1 MTSVSSPSSAA
12 SGDPTRKNVVLLALC
27 QALSMAGSSL
37 VITVSAIVGTMIAAD
52 KTLATLPLAFQM
64 TAMMLTTIPAS
75 LAMKRFGRR
84 AGFLFGIVT
93 GICGA
98 LLATLAIFERDF
110 VLFCIGT
117 AIMGVQMGFAQF
129 YRFAAADTAS
139 PEFKGKAISLVLAG
153 GVLAAVLGPNL
164 AKWGRDLFD
173 PVTFAGSY
181 ATIAVLWLIP
191 LVLLLFID
199 IPRPTLEERRQ
210 SGRPLL
216 VIMRQPVFVVAIV
229 SAIVAYAMMNMVMTS
244 TPLAMLACG
253 LEFEDAAFVIQWHVL
268 GMYAPAFFTGSLI
281 ARFGVLNVML
291 AGAVL
296 MLGCVA
302 INLSGQDITRF
313 WLALVLLGV
322 GWNFLF
328 VGATTLLTETY
339 VPAEKAKVQAAND
352 FLVFGS
358 VSISAFSSGMMQNA
372 FGWDIV
378 NMMALP
384 FLVVALFMVAWLRF
398 LRPEHVANP

>member
-1 MTSVSSPSSAA
+1 MTSVPAA
-12 SGDPTRKNVVLLALC
+12 SATTGDPTRKNVVLLALC

-75 LAMKRFGRR
+75 LAMRRFGRR
-84 AGFLFGIVT
+84 AGFLFGIGT

-98 LLATLAIFERDF
+98 LIATLAIFERDF

-117 AIMGVQMGFAQF
+117 AVMGVQMGFAQF

-139 PEFKGKAISLVLAG
+139 PAFKSKAISLVLAG

-191 LVLLLFID
+191 LVLLIFID
-199 IPRPTLEERRQ
+199 IPRPTVEERRH
-210 SGRPLL
+210 SGRPLV

-229 SAIVAYAMMNMVMTS
+229 SAVVAYAMMNMVMTS

-268 GMYAPAFFTGSLI
+268 GMYAPAFFTGSII
-281 ARFGVLNVML
+281 ARYGVLNVML

-302 INLSGQDITRF
+302 VNLSGQDITRF

-358 VSISAFSSGMMQNA
+358 VSVSAFSSGMMQNA

-384 FLVVALFMVAWLRF
+384 FLAVALCMVSWLRF
-398 LRPEHVANP
+398 LRPEHAAAS

>member
-1 MTSVSSPSSAA
+1 MTSVSSSSTAA
-12 SGDPTRKNVVLLALC
+12 TGDPTRKNVVILALC
-27 QALSMAGSSL
+27 QALSMTGSSL
-37 VITVSAIVGTMIAAD
+37 VMTVSAIVGTMIAAD
-52 KTLATLPLAFQM
+52 KTMATLPLAFQM

-75 LAMKRFGRR
+75 MAMKRFGRR
-84 AGFLFGIVT
+84 AGFLFGILV

-98 LLATLAIFERDF
+98 LLATFAIFERNF
-110 VLFCIGT
+110 ALLCT
-117 AIMGVQMGFAQF
+117 ASCVMGIQMGFAQF
-129 YRFAAADTAS
+129 YRFAAADTAK
-139 PEFKGKAISLVLAG
+139 PDFKSKAISLVLAG
-153 GVLAAVLGPNL
+153 GVIAAVLGPNL
-164 AKWGRDLFD
+164 AKWARDLFD
-173 PVTFAGSY
+173 PVMFAGSY
-181 ATIAVLWLIP
+181 AAIAVLWLIP
-191 LVLLLFID
+191 LVLLFFID
-199 IPRPTLEERRQ
+199 IPRPSVEERKQ
-210 SGRPLL
+210 SGRPLV
-216 VIMRQPVFVVAIV
+216 VIMRQPVFLVAIV

-281 ARFGVLNVML
+281 ARFGVLNIML

-302 INLSGQDITRF
+302 VNLSGQDITRF

-358 VSISAFSSGMMQNA
+358 VSISAFSSGMLQNA
-372 FGWDIV
+372 FGWDVV
-378 NMMALP
+378 NTMAMP
-384 FLVVALFMVAWLRF
+384 FLVVALCMVAWLRF
-398 LRPEHVANP
+398 LRPEHTANS

>member
-1 MTSVSSPSSAA
+1 MTSIPDAPA
-12 SGDPTRKNVVLLALC
+12 ITTGDPTRKNVVLLALC
-27 QALSMAGSSL
+27 QALSMSGSSL
-37 VITVSAIVGTMIAAD
+37 VMTVSAIVGTMIAAD
-52 KTLATLPLAFQM
+52 KTMATLPLAFQM
-64 TAMMLTTIPAS
+64 TAMMVTTIPAS

-84 AGFLFGIVT
+84 AGFLFGIMV
-93 GICGA
+93 GIGGA
-98 LLATLAIFERDF
+98 VLATYAIFERNF
-110 VLFCIGT
+110 VLLCVASGV
-117 AIMGVQMGFAQF
+117 MGIQMGFAQF
-129 YRFAAADTAS
+129 YRFAAADTAK
-139 PEFKGKAISLVLAG
+139 PDFKSKAISLVLAG
-153 GVLAAVLGPNL
+153 GVIAAVLGPNL
-164 AKWGRDLFD
+164 AKWARDLFE
-173 PVTFAGSY
+173 PVMFAGSY
-181 ATIAVLWLIP
+181 AAIAVLWLIP
-191 LVLLLFID
+191 LVLLFFID
-199 IPRPTLEERRQ
+199 IPRPSVEERKQ
-210 SGRPLL
+210 SGRPLV

-229 SAIVAYAMMNMVMTS
+229 GAVVAYAMMNMVMTS

-281 ARFGVLNVML
+281 ARSGMLNVML
-291 AGAVL
+291 VGAVL

-302 INLSGQDITRF
+302 VNLSGQDVTRF

-358 VSISAFSSGMMQNA
+358 VSISAFSSGMLQNA

-384 FLVVALFMVAWLRF
+384 FLAVALCMVAWLRF
-398 LRPEHVANP
+398 LRPEHTANP

>member
-1 MTSVSSPSSAA
+1 MTSIPAA
-12 SGDPTRKNVVLLALC
+12 SATTGDPTRKNVVLLALC
-27 QALSMAGSSL
+27 QALSMTGSSL
-37 VITVSAIVGTMIAAD
+37 VMTVSAIVGTMIAAD

-64 TAMMLTTIPAS
+64 TAMMVTTIPAS

-84 AGFLFGIVT
+84 AGFLFGIVV
-93 GICGA
+93 GISGA
-98 LLATLAIFERDF
+98 VLATYAIFERNF
-110 VLFCIGT
+110 WLLCVAAGV
-117 AIMGVQMGFAQF
+117 MGIQMGFAQF
-129 YRFAAADTAS
+129 YRFAAADTADAA
-139 PEFKGKAISLVLAG
+139 FKSKAISLVLAG
-153 GVLAAVLGPNL
+153 GVIAAVLGPNL
-164 AKWGRDLFD
+164 AKWARDLFE
-173 PVTFAGSY
+173 PVMFAGSY
-181 ATIAVLWLIP
+181 AAIAVLWLIP
-191 LVLLLFID
+191 LVLLCFID
-199 IPRPTLEERRQ
+199 IPRPSVEERKQ

-216 VIMRQPVFVVAIV
+216 AIMRQPVFVVAIV
-229 SAIVAYAMMNMVMTS
+229 GAIVAYAMMNMVMTS

-253 LEFEDAAFVIQWHVL
+253 LEFDDAAFVIQWHVL
-268 GMYAPAFFTGSLI
+268 GMYAPAFFTGSII
-281 ARFGVLNVML
+281 ARYGVLNVML

-302 INLSGQDITRF
+302 VNLSGQDVTRF

-339 VPAEKAKVQAAND
+339 TPAEKAKVQAAND

-358 VSISAFSSGMMQNA
+358 VAISAFSSGMLQNA

-384 FLVVALFMVAWLRF
+384 FLTIALCMVAWLRF

>member
-1 MTSVSSPSSAA
+1 MTSIPDAPA
-12 SGDPTRKNVVLLALC
+12 ITTGDPTRKNVVLLALC
-27 QALSMAGSSL
+27 QALSMSGSSL
-37 VITVSAIVGTMIAAD
+37 VMTVSAIVGTMIAAD
-52 KTLATLPLAFQM
+52 KTMATLPLAFQM
-64 TAMMLTTIPAS
+64 TAMMVTTIPAS

-84 AGFLFGIVT
+84 AGFLFGIMV
-93 GICGA
+93 GIGGA
-98 LLATLAIFERDF
+98 VLATYAIFERNF
-110 VLFCIGT
+110 VLLCVASGV
-117 AIMGVQMGFAQF
+117 MGIQMGFAQF
-129 YRFAAADTAS
+129 YRFAAADTAK
-139 PEFKGKAISLVLAG
+139 PDFKSKAISLVLAG
-153 GVLAAVLGPNL
+153 GVIAAVLGPNL
-164 AKWGRDLFD
+164 AKWARDLFE
-173 PVTFAGSY
+173 PVMFAGSY
-181 ATIAVLWLIP
+181 AAIAVLWLIP
-191 LVLLLFID
+191 LVLLFFID
-199 IPRPTLEERRQ
+199 IPRPSVEERKQ
-210 SGRPLL
+210 SGRPLV
-216 VIMRQPVFVVAIV
+216 VIMRQPVFVVAIIGAV
-229 SAIVAYAMMNMVMTS
+229 VAYAMMNMVMTS

-281 ARFGVLNVML
+281 ARYGMLNVML
-291 AGAVL
+291 VGAVL

-302 INLSGQDITRF
+302 VNLSGQDVTRF

-358 VSISAFSSGMMQNA
+358 VSISAFSSGMLQNA

-384 FLVVALFMVAWLRF
+384 FLAVALCMVAWLRF
-398 LRPEHVANP
+398 LRPEHTANP

>member
-1 MTSVSSPSSAA
+1 MTSVSSSSSAA
-12 SGDPTRKNVVLLALC
+12 MGDPTRKNVVILALC
-27 QALSMAGSSL
+27 QALSMTGSSL
-37 VITVSAIVGTMIAAD
+37 VMTVSAIVGTMIAAD
-52 KTLATLPLAFQM
+52 KTMATLPLAFQM

-75 LAMKRFGRR
+75 MAMKRFGRR
-84 AGFLFGIVT
+84 AGFLFGILV

-98 LLATLAIFERDF
+98 LLATFAIFERNF
-110 VLFCIGT
+110 ALLCT
-117 AIMGVQMGFAQF
+117 ASCVMGIQMGFAQF
-129 YRFAAADTAS
+129 YRFAAADTAK
-139 PEFKGKAISLVLAG
+139 PDFKSKAISLVLAG
-153 GVLAAVLGPNL
+153 GVIAAVLGPNL
-164 AKWGRDLFD
+164 AKWARDLFD
-173 PVTFAGSY
+173 PVMFAGSY
-181 ATIAVLWLIP
+181 AAIAVLWLIP
-191 LVLLLFID
+191 LVLLFFID
-199 IPRPTLEERRQ
+199 IPRPSVEERKQ
-210 SGRPLL
+210 SGRPLV
-216 VIMRQPVFVVAIV
+216 VIMCQPVFLVAIV

-281 ARFGVLNVML
+281 ARFGVLNIML

-302 INLSGQDITRF
+302 VNLSGQDITRF

-358 VSISAFSSGMMQNA
+358 VSISAFSSGMLQNA
-372 FGWDIV
+372 FGWDVV
-378 NMMALP
+378 NTMAMP
-384 FLVVALFMVAWLRF
+384 FLVVALCMVAWLRF
-398 LRPEHVANP
+398 LRPEHTANS

>member
-1 MTSVSSPSSAA
+1 MTSIPDAPA
-12 SGDPTRKNVVLLALC
+12 ITTGDPTRKNVVLLALC
-27 QALSMAGSSL
+27 QALSMSGSSL
-37 VITVSAIVGTMIAAD
+37 VMTVSAIVGTMIAAD
-52 KTLATLPLAFQM
+52 KTMATLPLAFQM
-64 TAMMLTTIPAS
+64 TAMMVTTIPAS

-84 AGFLFGIVT
+84 AGFLFGIMV
-93 GICGA
+93 GIGGA
-98 LLATLAIFERDF
+98 VLATYAIFERNF
-110 VLFCIGT
+110 VLLCVASGV
-117 AIMGVQMGFAQF
+117 MGIQMGFAQF
-129 YRFAAADTAS
+129 YRFAAADTAK
-139 PEFKGKAISLVLAG
+139 PDFKSKAISLVLAG
-153 GVLAAVLGPNL
+153 GVIAAVLGPNL
-164 AKWGRDLFD
+164 AKWARDLFE
-173 PVTFAGSY
+173 PVMFAGSY
-181 ATIAVLWLIP
+181 AAIAVLWLIP
-191 LVLLLFID
+191 LVLLFFID
-199 IPRPTLEERRQ
+199 IPRPSVEERKQ
-210 SGRPLL
+210 SGRPLV

-229 SAIVAYAMMNMVMTS
+229 GAVVAYAMMNMVMTS

-281 ARFGVLNVML
+281 ARYGMLNVML
-291 AGAVL
+291 VGAVL

-302 INLSGQDITRF
+302 VNLSGQDVTRF

-358 VSISAFSSGMMQNA
+358 VSISAFSSGMLQNA

-384 FLVVALFMVAWLRF
+384 FLAVALCMVAWLRF

>member
-1 MTSVSSPSSAA
+1 MTSVSSSSSAA
-12 SGDPTRKNVVLLALC
+12 MGDPTRKNVVILALC
-27 QALSMAGSSL
+27 QALSMTGSSL
-37 VITVSAIVGTMIAAD
+37 VMTVSAIVGTMIAAD
-52 KTLATLPLAFQM
+52 KTMATLPLAFQM

-75 LAMKRFGRR
+75 MAMKRFGRR
-84 AGFLFGIVT
+84 AGFLFGILV

-98 LLATLAIFERDF
+98 LLATFAIFERNF
-110 VLFCIGT
+110 ALLCT
-117 AIMGVQMGFAQF
+117 ASCVMGIQMGFAQF
-129 YRFAAADTAS
+129 YRFAAADTAK
-139 PEFKGKAISLVLAG
+139 PDFKSKAISLVLAG
-153 GVLAAVLGPNL
+153 GVIAAVLGPNL
-164 AKWGRDLFD
+164 AKWARDLFD
-173 PVTFAGSY
+173 PVMFAGSY
-181 ATIAVLWLIP
+181 AAIAVLWLIP
-191 LVLLLFID
+191 LVLLFFID
-199 IPRPTLEERRQ
+199 IPRPSVEERKQ
-210 SGRPLL
+210 SGRPL
-216 VIMRQPVFVVAIV
+216 VIIMRQPVFLVAIV

-281 ARFGVLNVML
+281 ARFGVLNIML

-302 INLSGQDITRF
+302 VNLSGQDITRF

-358 VSISAFSSGMMQNA
+358 VSISAFSSGMLQNA
-372 FGWDIV
+372 FGWDVV
-378 NMMALP
+378 NTMAMP
-384 FLVVALFMVAWLRF
+384 FLVVALCMVAWLRF
-398 LRPEHVANP
+398 LRPEHTANS

>member
-164 AKWGRDLFD
+164 AKWGRYLFD

-229 SAIVAYAMMNMVMTS
+229 SAVVAYAMMNMVMTS

-296 MLGCVA
+296 MLGCVV

-398 LRPEHVANP
+398 LRPEHVANS

>member
-1 MTSVSSPSSAA
+1 MTSVSSSSSAA
-12 SGDPTRKNVVLLALC
+12 MGDPTRKNVVILALC
-27 QALSMAGSSL
+27 QALSMTGSSL
-37 VITVSAIVGTMIAAD
+37 VMTVSAIVGTMIAAD
-52 KTLATLPLAFQM
+52 KTMATLPLAFQM

-75 LAMKRFGRR
+75 MAMKRFGRR
-84 AGFLFGIVT
+84 AGFLFGILV

-98 LLATLAIFERDF
+98 LLATFAIFERNF
-110 VLFCIGT
+110 ALLCT
-117 AIMGVQMGFAQF
+117 ASCVMGIQMGFAQF
-129 YRFAAADTAS
+129 YRFAAADTAK
-139 PEFKGKAISLVLAG
+139 PDFKSKAISLVLAG
-153 GVLAAVLGPNL
+153 GVIAAVLGPNL
-164 AKWGRDLFD
+164 AKWARDLFD
-173 PVTFAGSY
+173 PVMFAGSY
-181 ATIAVLWLIP
+181 AAIAVLWLIP
-191 LVLLLFID
+191 LVLLFFID
-199 IPRPTLEERRQ
+199 IPRPSVEERKQ
-210 SGRPLL
+210 SGRPLV
-216 VIMRQPVFVVAIV
+216 VIMRQPVFLVAIV

-281 ARFGVLNVML
+281 ARFGVLNIML

-302 INLSGQDITRF
+302 VNLSGQDITRF

-358 VSISAFSSGMMQNA
+358 VSISAFSSGMLQNA
-372 FGWDIV
+372 FGWDVV
-378 NMMALP
+378 NTMAMP
-384 FLVVALFMVAWLRF
+384 FLVVALCMVAWLRF
-398 LRPEHVANP
+398 LRPEHTANS

>member
-1 MTSVSSPSSAA
+1 MTSIPDAPA
-12 SGDPTRKNVVLLALC
+12 ITTGDPTRKNVVLLALC
-27 QALSMAGSSL
+27 QALSMSGSSL
-37 VITVSAIVGTMIAAD
+37 VMTVSAIVGTMIAAD
-52 KTLATLPLAFQM
+52 KTMATLPLAFQM
-64 TAMMLTTIPAS
+64 TAMMVTTIPAS

-84 AGFLFGIVT
+84 AGFLFGIMV
-93 GICGA
+93 GIGGA
-98 LLATLAIFERDF
+98 VLATYAIFERNF
-110 VLFCIGT
+110 VLLCVASGV
-117 AIMGVQMGFAQF
+117 MGIQMGFAQF
-129 YRFAAADTAS
+129 YRFAAADTAK
-139 PEFKGKAISLVLAG
+139 PDFKSKAISLVLAG
-153 GVLAAVLGPNL
+153 GVIAAVLGPNL
-164 AKWGRDLFD
+164 AKWARDLFE
-173 PVTFAGSY
+173 PVMFAGSY
-181 ATIAVLWLIP
+181 AAIAVLWLIP
-191 LVLLLFID
+191 LVLLFFID
-199 IPRPTLEERRQ
+199 IPRPSVEERKQ
-210 SGRPLL
+210 SGRPLV
-216 VIMRQPVFVVAIV
+216 VIMRQPVFVVAIIGAV
-229 SAIVAYAMMNMVMTS
+229 VAYAMMNMVMTS

-281 ARFGVLNVML
+281 ARYGMLNVML
-291 AGAVL
+291 VGAVL

-302 INLSGQDITRF
+302 VNLSGQDVTRF

-358 VSISAFSSGMMQNA
+358 VSISAFSSGMLQNA

-384 FLVVALFMVAWLRF
+384 FLAVALCMVAWLRF

>member
-229 SAIVAYAMMNMVMTS
+229 SAVVAYAMMNMVMTS

-398 LRPEHVANP
+398 LRPEHVANS

>member
-1 MTSVSSPSSAA
+1 MTSVSAA
-12 SGDPTRKNVVLLALC
+12 SSTTGDPTRKNVVLLALC
-27 QALSMAGSSL
+27 QALSMTGSSL
-37 VITVSAIVGTMIAAD
+37 VMTVSAIVGTMIAAD

-64 TAMMLTTIPAS
+64 TAMMTTTIPAS

-84 AGFLFGIVT
+84 AGFLFGISV

-98 LLATLAIFERDF
+98 VLATYAIFERDF
-110 VLFCIGT
+110 VLLCVASGV
-117 AIMGVQMGFAQF
+117 MGIQMGFAQF
-129 YRFAAADTAS
+129 YRFAAADTADAA
-139 PEFKGKAISLVLAG
+139 FKSKAISLVLAG
-153 GVLAAVLGPNL
+153 GVIAAVLGPNL
-164 AKWGRDLFD
+164 AKWARDLFD
-173 PVTFAGSY
+173 PVMFAGSY
-181 ATIAVLWLIP
+181 AAIAVLWLIP

-199 IPRPTLEERRQ
+199 IPRPSVEERKQ

-229 SAIVAYAMMNMVMTS
+229 GAIIAYAMMNMVMTS

-253 LEFEDAAFVIQWHVL
+253 LEFDDAAFVIQWHVL

-281 ARFGVLNVML
+281 ARYGVLNVML
-291 AGAVL
+291 VGAVL

-302 INLSGQDITRF
+302 VNLSGQDITRF

-339 VPAEKAKVQAAND
+339 APAEKAKVQAAND

-358 VSISAFSSGMMQNA
+358 VSISAFSSGMLQNA

-384 FLVVALFMVAWLRF
+384 FLAVALCMIAWLRF
-398 LRPEHVANP
+398 LRPEHAANP

>member
-1 MTSVSSPSSAA
+1 MTSIPDAPA
-12 SGDPTRKNVVLLALC
+12 ITTGDPTRKNVVLLALC
-27 QALSMAGSSL
+27 QALSMSGSSL
-37 VITVSAIVGTMIAAD
+37 VMTVSAIVGTMIAAD
-52 KTLATLPLAFQM
+52 KTMATLPLAFQM
-64 TAMMLTTIPAS
+64 TAMMVTTIPAS

-84 AGFLFGIVT
+84 AGFLFGIMV
-93 GICGA
+93 GIGGA
-98 LLATLAIFERDF
+98 VLATYAIFERNF
-110 VLFCIGT
+110 VLLCVASGV
-117 AIMGVQMGFAQF
+117 MGIQMGFAQF
-129 YRFAAADTAS
+129 YRFAAADTAK
-139 PEFKGKAISLVLAG
+139 PDFKSKAISLVLAG
-153 GVLAAVLGPNL
+153 GVIAAVLGPNL
-164 AKWGRDLFD
+164 AKWARDLFE
-173 PVTFAGSY
+173 PVMFAGSY
-181 ATIAVLWLIP
+181 AAIAVLWLIP
-191 LVLLLFID
+191 LVLLFFID
-199 IPRPTLEERRQ
+199 IPRPSVEERKQ
-210 SGRPLL
+210 SGRPLI

-229 SAIVAYAMMNMVMTS
+229 GAVVAYAMMNMVMTS

-281 ARFGVLNVML
+281 ARYGMLNVML
-291 AGAVL
+291 VGAVL

-302 INLSGQDITRF
+302 VNLSGQDVTRF

-358 VSISAFSSGMMQNA
+358 VSISAFSSGMLQNA

-384 FLVVALFMVAWLRF
+384 FLAVALCMVAWLRF
-398 LRPEHVANP
+398 LRPEHTANP

>member
-1 MTSVSSPSSAA
+1 MTSVSSSSSAA
-12 SGDPTRKNVVLLALC
+12 MGDPTRKNVVILALC
-27 QALSMAGSSL
+27 QALSMTGSSL
-37 VITVSAIVGTMIAAD
+37 VMTVSAIVGTMIAAD
-52 KTLATLPLAFQM
+52 KTMATLPLAFQM

-75 LAMKRFGRR
+75 MAMKRFGRR
-84 AGFLFGIVT
+84 AGFLFGIMV

-98 LLATLAIFERDF
+98 LLATFAIFERNF
-110 VLFCIGT
+110 ALLCT
-117 AIMGVQMGFAQF
+117 ASCVMGIQMGFAQF
-129 YRFAAADTAS
+129 YRFAAADTAK
-139 PEFKGKAISLVLAG
+139 PDFKSKAISLVLAG
-153 GVLAAVLGPNL
+153 GVIAAVLGPNL
-164 AKWGRDLFD
+164 AKWARDLFD
-173 PVTFAGSY
+173 PVMFAGSY
-181 ATIAVLWLIP
+181 AAIAVLWLIP
-191 LVLLLFID
+191 LVLLFFID
-199 IPRPTLEERRQ
+199 IPRPSVEERKQ
-210 SGRPLL
+210 SGRPLV
-216 VIMRQPVFVVAIV
+216 VIMRQPVFLVAIV

-281 ARFGVLNVML
+281 ARFGVLNIML

-302 INLSGQDITRF
+302 VNLSGQDITRF

-358 VSISAFSSGMMQNA
+358 VSISAFSSGMLQNA
-372 FGWDIV
+372 FGWDVV
-378 NMMALP
+378 NTMAMP
-384 FLVVALFMVAWLRF
+384 FLVVALCMVAWLRF
-398 LRPEHVANP
+398 LRPEHTANS

>member
-1 MTSVSSPSSAA
+1 MTSIPDAPA
-12 SGDPTRKNVVLLALC
+12 ITTGDPTRKNVVLLALC
-27 QALSMAGSSL
+27 QALSMSGSSL
-37 VITVSAIVGTMIAAD
+37 VMTVSAIVGTMIAAD
-52 KTLATLPLAFQM
+52 KTMATLPLAFQM
-64 TAMMLTTIPAS
+64 TAMMVTTIPAS

-84 AGFLFGIVT
+84 AGFLFGIMV
-93 GICGA
+93 GIGGA
-98 LLATLAIFERDF
+98 VLATYAIFERNF
-110 VLFCIGT
+110 VLLCVASGV
-117 AIMGVQMGFAQF
+117 MGIQMGFAQF
-129 YRFAAADTAS
+129 YRFAAADTAKPDFES
-139 PEFKGKAISLVLAG
+139 KAISLVLAG
-153 GVLAAVLGPNL
+153 GVIAAVLGPNL
-164 AKWGRDLFD
+164 AKWARDLFE
-173 PVTFAGSY
+173 PVMFAGSY
-181 ATIAVLWLIP
+181 AAIAVLWLIP
-191 LVLLLFID
+191 LVLLFFID
-199 IPRPTLEERRQ
+199 IPRPSVEERKQ
-210 SGRPLL
+210 SGRPLV

-229 SAIVAYAMMNMVMTS
+229 GAVVAYAMMNMVMTS

-281 ARFGVLNVML
+281 ARYGMLNVML
-291 AGAVL
+291 VGAVL

-302 INLSGQDITRF
+302 VNLSGQDVTRF

-358 VSISAFSSGMMQNA
+358 VSISAFSSGMLQNA

-384 FLVVALFMVAWLRF
+384 FLAVALCMVAWLRF
-398 LRPEHVANP
+398 LRPEHTANP

>member
-1 MTSVSSPSSAA
+1 MTSIPDAPA
-12 SGDPTRKNVVLLALC
+12 ITTGDPTRKNVVLLALC
-27 QALSMAGSSL
+27 QALSMSGSSL
-37 VITVSAIVGTMIAAD
+37 VMTVSAIVGTMIAAD
-52 KTLATLPLAFQM
+52 KTMATLPLAFQM
-64 TAMMLTTIPAS
+64 TAMMVTTIPAS

-84 AGFLFGIVT
+84 AGFLFGIMV
-93 GICGA
+93 GIGGA
-98 LLATLAIFERDF
+98 VLATYAIFERNF
-110 VLFCIGT
+110 VLLCVASGV
-117 AIMGVQMGFAQF
+117 MGIQMGFAQF
-129 YRFAAADTAS
+129 YRFAAADTAK
-139 PEFKGKAISLVLAG
+139 PDFKSKAISLVLAG
-153 GVLAAVLGPNL
+153 GVIAAVLGPNL
-164 AKWGRDLFD
+164 AKWARDLFE
-173 PVTFAGSY
+173 PVMFAGSY
-181 ATIAVLWLIP
+181 AAIAVLWLIP
-191 LVLLLFID
+191 LVLLFFID
-199 IPRPTLEERRQ
+199 IPRPSVEERKQ
-210 SGRPLL
+210 SGRPLV

-229 SAIVAYAMMNMVMTS
+229 GAVVAYAMMNMVMTS

-281 ARFGVLNVML
+281 ARYGMLNVML
-291 AGAVL
+291 VGAVL

-302 INLSGQDITRF
+302 VNLSGQDVTRF

-358 VSISAFSSGMMQNA
+358 VSISAFSSGMLQNA

-378 NMMALP
+378 NMTALP
-384 FLVVALFMVAWLRF
+384 FLAVALCMVAWLRF
-398 LRPEHVANP
+398 LRPEHTANP

>member
-1 MTSVSSPSSAA
+1 MTSVSSPSTAA
-12 SGDPTRKNVVLLALC
+12 TGDPTRKNVVILALC
-27 QALSMAGSSL
+27 QALSMTGSSL
-37 VITVSAIVGTMIAAD
+37 VMTVSAIVGTMIAAD
-52 KTLATLPLAFQM
+52 KTMATLPLAFQM

-75 LAMKRFGRR
+75 MAMKRFGRR
-84 AGFLFGIVT
+84 AGFLFGIMV

-98 LLATLAIFERDF
+98 LLATFAIFERNF
-110 VLFCIGT
+110 VLLCT
-117 AIMGVQMGFAQF
+117 ASCVMGIQMGFAQF
-129 YRFAAADTAS
+129 YRFAAADTAK
-139 PEFKGKAISLVLAG
+139 PDFKSKAISLVLAG
-153 GVLAAVLGPNL
+153 GVIAAVLGPNL
-164 AKWGRDLFD
+164 AKWARDLFD
-173 PVTFAGSY
+173 PVMFAGSY
-181 ATIAVLWLIP
+181 AAIAVLWLIP
-191 LVLLLFID
+191 LVLLFFID
-199 IPRPTLEERRQ
+199 IPRPSVEERKQ
-210 SGRPLL
+210 SGRPLV
-216 VIMRQPVFVVAIV
+216 VIMRQPVFLVAIV

-281 ARFGVLNVML
+281 ARFGVLNIML

-302 INLSGQDITRF
+302 VNLSGQDITRF

-358 VSISAFSSGMMQNA
+358 VSISAFSSGMLQNA
-372 FGWDIV
+372 FGWDVV
-378 NMMALP
+378 NTMAMP
-384 FLVVALFMVAWLRF
+384 FLVVALCMVAWLRF
-398 LRPEHVANP
+398 LRPEHTANS

>member
-1 MTSVSSPSSAA
+1 MTSVSAA
-12 SGDPTRKNVVLLALC
+12 SSTTGDPTRKNVVLLALC
-27 QALSMAGSSL
+27 QALSMTGSSL
-37 VITVSAIVGTMIAAD
+37 VMTVSAIVGTMIAAD

-64 TAMMLTTIPAS
+64 TAMMTTTIPAS

-84 AGFLFGIVT
+84 AGFLFGIMV
-93 GICGA
+93 GIGGA
-98 LLATLAIFERDF
+98 VLATYAIFERDF
-110 VLFCIGT
+110 ILLCVASGV
-117 AIMGVQMGFAQF
+117 MGIQMGFAQF
-129 YRFAAADTAS
+129 YRFAAADTADAA
-139 PEFKGKAISLVLAG
+139 FKSKAISLVLAG
-153 GVLAAVLGPNL
+153 GVIAAVLGPNL
-164 AKWGRDLFD
+164 AKWARDLFD
-173 PVTFAGSY
+173 PVMFAGSY
-181 ATIAVLWLIP
+181 AAIAVLWLIP

-199 IPRPTLEERRQ
+199 IPRPSVEERKQ

-229 SAIVAYAMMNMVMTS
+229 GAIIAYAMMNMVMTS

-253 LEFEDAAFVIQWHVL
+253 LEFDDAAFVIQWHVL

-281 ARFGVLNVML
+281 ARYGVLNVML
-291 AGAVL
+291 VGAVL

-302 INLSGQDITRF
+302 VNLSGQDITRF

-339 VPAEKAKVQAAND
+339 APAEKAKVQAAND

-358 VSISAFSSGMMQNA
+358 VSISAFSSGMLQNA

-384 FLVVALFMVAWLRF
+384 FLAVALCMIAWLRF

>member
-1 MTSVSSPSSAA
+1 MTSIPDAPA
-12 SGDPTRKNVVLLALC
+12 ITTGDPTRKNVVLLALC
-27 QALSMAGSSL
+27 QALSMSGSSL
-37 VITVSAIVGTMIAAD
+37 VMTVSAIVGTMIAAD
-52 KTLATLPLAFQM
+52 KTMATLPLAFQM
-64 TAMMLTTIPAS
+64 TAMMVTTIPAS

-84 AGFLFGIVT
+84 AGFLFGIMV
-93 GICGA
+93 GIGGA
-98 LLATLAIFERDF
+98 VLATYAIFERNF
-110 VLFCIGT
+110 VLLCVASGV
-117 AIMGVQMGFAQF
+117 MGIQMGFAQF
-129 YRFAAADTAS
+129 YRFAAADTAK
-139 PEFKGKAISLVLAG
+139 PDFKSKAISLVLAG
-153 GVLAAVLGPNL
+153 GVIAAVLGPNL
-164 AKWGRDLFD
+164 AKWARDLFE
-173 PVTFAGSY
+173 PVMFAGSY
-181 ATIAVLWLIP
+181 AAIAVLWLIP
-191 LVLLLFID
+191 LVLLFFID
-199 IPRPTLEERRQ
+199 IPRPSVEERKQ
-210 SGRPLL
+210 SGRPLV

-229 SAIVAYAMMNMVMTS
+229 GAVVAYAMMNMVMTS

-281 ARFGVLNVML
+281 ARYGMLNVML
-291 AGAVL
+291 VGAVL

-302 INLSGQDITRF
+302 VNLSGQDVTRF

-358 VSISAFSSGMMQNA
+358 VSISAFSSGMLQNA

-384 FLVVALFMVAWLRF
+384 FLAVALCMVAWLRF
-398 LRPEHVANP
+398 LRPEHTANP

>member
-1 MTSVSSPSSAA
+1 MTSIPDAPA
-12 SGDPTRKNVVLLALC
+12 ITTGDPTRKNVVLLALC
-27 QALSMAGSSL
+27 QALSMSGSSL
-37 VITVSAIVGTMIAAD
+37 VMTVSAIVGTMIAAD
-52 KTLATLPLAFQM
+52 KTMATLPLAFQM
-64 TAMMLTTIPAS
+64 TAMMVTTIPAS

-84 AGFLFGIVT
+84 AGFLFGIMV
-93 GICGA
+93 GIGGA
-98 LLATLAIFERDF
+98 VLATYAIFERNF
-110 VLFCIGT
+110 VLLCVASGV
-117 AIMGVQMGFAQF
+117 MGIQMGFAQF
-129 YRFAAADTAS
+129 YRFAAADTAK
-139 PEFKGKAISLVLAG
+139 PDFKSKAISLVLAG
-153 GVLAAVLGPNL
+153 GVIAAVLGPNL
-164 AKWGRDLFD
+164 AKWARDLFE
-173 PVTFAGSY
+173 PVMFAGSY
-181 ATIAVLWLIP
+181 AAIAVLWLIP
-191 LVLLLFID
+191 LVLLFFID
-199 IPRPTLEERRQ
+199 IPRPSVEERKQ
-210 SGRPLL
+210 SGRPLV
-216 VIMRQPVFVVAIV
+216 VIMRQPVFVVAIIGAV
-229 SAIVAYAMMNMVMTS
+229 VAYAMMNMVMTS

-281 ARFGVLNVML
+281 ARYGMLNVML
-291 AGAVL
+291 VGAVL

-302 INLSGQDITRF
+302 VNLSGQDVTRF

-358 VSISAFSSGMMQNA
+358 VSVSAFSSGMLQNA

-384 FLVVALFMVAWLRF
+384 FLAVALCMVAWLRF
-398 LRPEHVANP
+398 LRPEHTANP